1 MDDPGGST
9 YFLAVFC
16 LALSAIFSGSES
28 VLFSSDQ
35 IKLKSAFAGDKR
47 LSKVLAL
54 KQDPYL
60 VLSGLL
66 LGNTLVN
73 ITFAFTISRIVVSLF
88 RISGGLADL
97 IATLAGT
104 VLLLLFGE
112 ITPKFVGTA
121 NPESFL
127 MFMSPWLNAVNAVIK
142 PFSAVLG
149 KFESSV
155 SAFFPKVPAKPQD
168 FSEARLLAA
177 VDFGETSGAI
187 RNDEKQM
194 IYGVIDSRGLE
205 AIDVMVPRPNMVCV
219 QEDGKVAEGLE
230 IMLRYGFSRIP
241 VFQDTRDNIT
251 GIVNIKDLVELVGTQ
266 ESFQLPLKQFA
277 TQPYFV
283 PETKKVGTLL
293 HEMKSRGI
301 HMSIVV
307 DEFDGVSGLVTLE
320 DLIEE
325 IVGDIQDEYDLSE
338 SGVLPVAGGW
348 EAPGRIS
355 LSDLEDLTGVAID
368 VDECDSLAGVIMK
381 SLDKMP
387 EKGDVVQLETA
398 GVCLTVKDVKGPKVQ
413 KILVQTLKGR
423 HKS

>member
-28 VLFSSDQ
+28 ILFSSDQ

-54 KQDPYL
+54 KEDPYS

-73 ITFAFTISRIVVSLF
+73 ITFAFTVSRIVVSLSS
-88 RISGGLADL
+88 ISGGLADL
-97 IATLAGT
+97 VATLVGT

-112 ITPKFVGTA
+112 ITPKFIGTA

-127 MFMSPWLNAVNAVIK
+127 MFMSSWLNAVNVGTK
-142 PFSAVLG
+142 PFSAALHKLG
-149 KFESSV
+149 SWV
-155 SAFFPKVPAKPQD
+155 SAILPKASAKAQD
-168 FSEARLLAA
+168 LSQARLLAA

-194 IYGVIDSRGLE
+194 IHGVIDSRGLE
-205 AIDVMVPRPNMVCV
+205 AVDVMVPRPNMVCV
-219 QEDGKVAEGLE
+219 QEDTKVSAGLE
-230 IMLRYGFSRIP
+230 IMLRHGFSRIP
-241 VFQDTRDNIT
+241 IFQDIPDNIT
-251 GIVNIKDLVELVGTQ
+251 GIVNIKDLVELVGSDELAQ
-266 ESFQLPLKQFA
+266 HALKEFA
-277 TQPYFV
+277 TPPYFV

-293 HEMKSRGI
+293 HEMKSTGI

-325 IVGDIQDEYDLSE
+325 IVGDIQDEYDINE
-338 SGVLPVAGGW
+338 TGVMPVDDGW

-355 LSDLEDLTGVAID
+355 LSDLESFTGVALD
-368 VDECDSLAGVIMK
+368 MDECDSLAGVVMK

-387 EKGDVVQLETA
+387 EKGDVVRLEKS

-413 KILVQTLKGR
+413 KILVQILKGR
-423 HKS
+423 RNQ